1 MTAIKKE
8 ETASGLFVVLEGIDG
23 SGKTTAW
30 SHLKQH
36 FAGDSDYIFLREPTD
51 LPTGQRIRACLQG
64 EQTPPATD
72 AGWKELFVQ
81 DRRANVEQ
89 NIVPGLQAGKT
100 IIQDRYKHSTAAY
113 QGADAADAHRILDEL
128 KEFPEPDI
136 LIYLRLS
143 ASAAL
148 KRIDARSARR
158 DHFESQQRLER
169 IAENYGSILP
179 RDCIQ
184 VDAEA
189 SPEAIQDSLL
199 EILKAAT
206 EKQGYSGS

>member
-36 FAGDSDYIFLREPTD
+36 FAGDSDFVFLREPTD
-51 LPTGQRIRACLQG
+51 LPTGRRIRACLQG
-64 EQTPPATD
+64 EEQPPATD
-72 AGWKELFVQ
+72 AEWKELFVQ

-89 NIVPGLQAGKT
+89 NVWPGLKAGKI

-113 QGADAADAHRILDEL
+113 QGADAADARKILNEL
-128 KEFPEPDI
+128 KEFPEPDV
-136 LIYLRLS
+136 LIYLKLS

-169 IAENYGSILP
+169 IAENYRSILP
-179 RDCIQ
+179 KDCIQ

-189 SPEAIQDSLL
+189 SPEEIQQCLL
-199 EILKAAT
+199 DILQAAS
-206 EKQGYSGS
+206 EKRADIK